1 MVEKLIRN
9 HPINYLPKTN
19 GNTPKCVYSHIFIII
34 HIYGVHETLSS
45 GLTTVSPR
53 AKNIMPSTKN
63 ITSQEKSAFELL
75 VSVVQE
81 TPKTLQIIAIV
92 LQRWKM
98 RRYC

>member
-1 MVEKLIRN
+1 MAEKLIRN

-19 GNTPKCVYSHIFIII
+19 GNTPKRVNSHIFIII
-34 HIYGVHETLSS
+34 HIYGVHETLIWADNSLS
-45 GLTTVSPR
+45 KSQMT
-53 AKNIMPSTKN
+53 STNN